1 MGNYAESSGAKIY
14 FQMRGQGDP
23 LVLIMGFGAEGK
35 VWEKHVAKYE
45 KYFNC
50 ILIDN
55 RGVGLS
61 DQPIGPYTTE
71 MMADDTIAVMDY
83 LGIEKARVAG
93 ISMGGAI
100 TQQLALNH
108 ANRVRSM
115 ALISTWPRFNN
126 YAKTVYESLKK
137 LRVTSRASDFM
148 ELLQL
153 WIFAPPFYENG
164 MNDLRLG
171 QEGAASNLN
180 PQTQEGFEGQLDACI
195 HHDTVSRL
203 SEINIP
209 TLITVGN
216 MDIFTPPEFS
226 KMLHKGIKNSSYIS
240 FPRGGHVHHWEDLEK
255 FNKVTTEFFM
265 QN

>member
-45 KYFNC
+45 KHFNC

-71 MMADDTIAVMDY
+71 MMADDTIAVMDH

-108 ANRVRSM
+108 TNRVRSM

-126 YAKTVYESLKK
+126 YAKTVYENLKK
-137 LRVTSRASDFM
+137 LRVTSRAGDFM

-203 SEINIP
+203 PEINIP

-226 KMLHKGIKNSSYIS
+226 KILHKGIKNSSYIS
-240 FPRGGHVHHWEDLEK
+240 FSGGGHVHHWEDLEK

>member
-35 VWEKHVAKYE
+35 VWEKHVAEYE
-45 KYFNC
+45 KHFNC

-71 MMADDTIAVMDY
+71 MMADDTIAVMDH

-108 ANRVRSM
+108 TNRVRSM
-115 ALISTWPRFNN
+115 ALISTWPN
-126 YAKTVYESLKK
+126 LIIMQK
-137 LRVTSRASDFM
+137 LFMRA
-148 ELLQL
+148 
-153 WIFAPPFYENG
+153 
-164 MNDLRLG
+164 
-171 QEGAASNLN
+171 
-180 PQTQEGFEGQLDACI
+180 
-195 HHDTVSRL
+195 
-203 SEINIP
+203 
-209 TLITVGN
+209 
-216 MDIFTPPEFS
+216 
-226 KMLHKGIKNSSYIS
+226 
-240 FPRGGHVHHWEDLEK
+240 
-255 FNKVTTEFFM
+255 
-265 QN
+265 